1 MSKELQTTSVEAQK
15 QKNES
20 MRAKIHEKIIEAI
33 EIENESCGLMDLV
46 HDVKIQKTIINT
58 TEYRCINKVYKGV
71 KCVELRKFAQQLNN
85 NNEYDPKI
93 RYQDSNMMLPTS
105 VSIPTSCRLYFDWN
119 PTLYDRVRYGFDDLI
134 GKFGL

>member
-20 MRAKIHEKIIEAI
+20 MRAKIHEKIIEV
-33 EIENESCGLMDLV
+33 IENESCGLMDLV

-58 TEYRCINKVYKGV
+58 TKYRCINKVYKDV
-71 KCVELRKFAQQLNN
+71 KCVELCKFARQLNN
-85 NNEYDPKI
+85 NNESDPKI
-93 RYQDSNMMLPTS
+93 RYQDSNMILPAS
-105 VSIPTSCRLYFDWN
+105 VSIPASCRLYFDWN